1 MDDPAF
7 AERLATYG
15 RRSASPGAAVSL
27 LRMNTQIDISGVLP
41 MIQAPTLVMNRT
53 GDRDVH
59 VEEGRWIADRIPG
72 ARFVEL
78 AGDDHFPWIG
88 DQDALLDEVQEF
100 LTGDRASHDGSRVLA
115 TILFTDIVDST
126 RRAGDLGDAAWRE
139 LLDEH
144 DRVTQESVRRWRGRL
159 VKSTGDGALAT
170 FDGPGRAIGCAQ
182 DIVARIDQIGL
193 DIRAGLHTGELEIRG
208 AETSGVAVHLAARIA
223 ALANSGE
230 VLVSRTVRDLVAGS
244 RIHFTDRG
252 SHELKGFPE
261 PWPIYAV
268 S

>member
-1 MDDPAF
+1 
-7 AERLATYG
+7 
-15 RRSASPGAAVSL
+15 
-27 LRMNTQIDISGVLP
+27 MNTQIDISGVLP